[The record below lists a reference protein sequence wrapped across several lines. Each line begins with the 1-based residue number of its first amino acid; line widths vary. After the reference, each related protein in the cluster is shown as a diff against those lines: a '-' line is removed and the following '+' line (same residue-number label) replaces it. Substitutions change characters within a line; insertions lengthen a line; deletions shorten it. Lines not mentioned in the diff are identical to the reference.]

1 MDNQP
6 ELMEAVK
13 FAAVESEGRLT
24 LACAKAFE
32 LAREREVPLGKIAGI
47 CDAAH
52 IKIVQCQLG
61 CFR

>member
-1 MDNQP
+1 MDNQT

-13 FAAVESEGRLT
+13 SAAVERDGRLT
-24 LACAKAFE
+24 LPCAKAFE
-32 LAREREVPLGKIAGI
+32 LAREREVPLAKIAGI

-52 IKIVQCQLG
+52 IKIVHCQLG